1 MSTTSSISEAAAAAR
16 SAAKEAPQAMK
27 AAAENPR
34 KATQDFLHTPFVR
47 AALPFV
53 NGGVAGMVATTVI
66 QPIDM
71 IKVRL
76 QLAGEGVKT
85 GPKPTPLSVTRDI
98 IASGKA
104 RDLYTGL
111 SAGLLRQAV
120 YTTAR
125 LGFFDTFMG
134 TLTKRAK
141 DQGKQIGFAE
151 RAVAGLSAGGLAAMV
166 GNPADLALIRMQSD
180 GLKPVAQRANYKS
193 VFDALARISQKEGVA
208 ALWSGAGPTVV
219 RAMALNFGQ
228 LAFFSEAKNQLKD
241 TSLSPRTQTLTA
253 SAAAGFFASFFSLP
267 FDFVKTRLQKQVKG
281 PNGEVQYKGMFDCF
295 KKVAAEEGPLRF
307 YRGFSTYYVRIAP
320 HAMVTLIVADYLGFI
335 TKTRHSTVASTPA
348 RGTPNRAGT
357 AASTQRAPTNELPPY
372 QPLQHPLS
380 AAGRDK
386 LRQLSQPL
394 KFQQNHQLLAEV
406 IACLGEA
413 AAETNEALTNKE
425 QALERARNKARNND
439 DPAATQQRVQE
450 MEAQFEELQ
459 AKVDS
464 MTAQMDKDVRKMIDV
479 DNNIEDMQHTLSDL
493 VKDVSNASTQRT
505 QRTQRGDDDEEYSDF
520 DPTDPTNA
528 TQRPLAVSELFN
540 DRVAR
545 AKDRYTAQSMTDR
558 YSRNNHYKG
567 FKQITHDA
575 RNNEDPLPPAHLWFK
590 EDRPDAGQTAPGAED
605 SDDDLQIAKET
616 VSTRCPLTLR
626 EFVDPVTS
634 IKCPHSFER
643 EAITSMIQMPNNHV
657 RSEGAAAVQCPVGGC
672 QKLLTLN
679 DIHSDPVIK
688 RKIAR
693 LQKAMRDAEEES
705 DEEGG
710 NRPHSIASDDDDDA
724 MDVDHTPVQRLKKER
739 LSGRTP
745 GPSAAP
751 AASQRRGRAAVL
763 SIDDDDEDE

>member
-1 MSTTSSISEAAAAAR
+1 MSTTSTISEAAAAAR
-16 SAAKEAPQAMK
+16 NAAKDAPQAVK

-53 NGGVAGMVATTVI
+53 NGGVAGMVATSVI

-85 GPKPTPLSVTRDI
+85 GPKPTPLSITRDI

-125 LGFFDTFMG
+125 LGFFDTFMA

-141 DQGKQIGFAE
+141 DQGKGIGFAE

-193 VFDALARISQKEGVA
+193 VFDALTRISQKEGVA

-241 TSLSPRTQTLTA
+241 TSLSPRTQTLAA

-267 FDFVKTRLQKQVKG
+267 FDFVKTRLQKQTKG

-335 TKTRHSTVASTPA
+335 TKP
-348 RGTPNRAGT
+348 
-357 AASTQRAPTNELPPY
+357 PTNELPPY

-386 LRQLSQPL
+386 LRHLSQPL

-406 IACLGEA
+406 ISCLSEA
-413 AAETNEALTNKE
+413 AAETNEALSSKE
-425 QALERARNKARNND
+425 RALENARSKARNND
-439 DPAATQQRVQE
+439 DPSTSQQRVQD

-464 MTAQMDKDVRKMIDV
+464 MTAQMDKDVRKMIDA
-479 DNNIEDMQHTLSDL
+479 DNNIEDMQHTLADL

-505 QRTQRGDDDEEYSDF
+505 QRTQRGVEDDTDEEYPDF

-528 TQRPLAVSELFN
+528 TQRPLAVAELFG
-540 DRVAR
+540 DRVTRAR
-545 AKDRYTAQSMTDR
+545 SAFNNQSLTVR
-558 YSRNNHYKG
+558 YSRNNHYVN
-567 FKQITHDA
+567 FKRITHEA
-575 RNNEDPLPPAHLWFK
+575 RWQYEEDNAMPPAHLWFK
-590 EDRPDAGQTAPGAED
+590 EDRPEHGQTAPGAED

-616 VSTRCPLTLR
+616 ISTRCPLTLR
-626 EFVDPVTS
+626 EFEDPVTS
-634 IKCPHSFER
+634 RKCPHSFER
-643 EAITSMIQMPNNHV
+643 EAITSMINMPNNHV
-657 RSEGAAAVQCPVGGC
+657 RSEGAAAVQCPVAGC
-672 QKLLTLN
+672 QKLLTLA
-679 DIHSDPVIK
+679 DVYSDPVIK

-693 LQKAMRDAEEES
+693 VQKATRDADDES
-705 DEEGG
+705 DEEGA

-724 MDVDHTPVQRLKKER
+724 MDVDETPVQRMKKER

-745 GPSAAP
+745 GPSAVP
-751 AASQRRGRAAVL
+751 ASSQRRGRAAVL